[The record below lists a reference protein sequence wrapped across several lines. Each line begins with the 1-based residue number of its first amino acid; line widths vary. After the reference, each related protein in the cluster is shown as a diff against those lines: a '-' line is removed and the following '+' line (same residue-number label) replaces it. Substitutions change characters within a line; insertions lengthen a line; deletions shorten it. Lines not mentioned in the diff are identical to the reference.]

1 MNTPADGYGDHGD
14 GYGFDLNDNDNK
26 DVEDHENVA
35 DGWVSPVQG
44 KFFQVGEVTS
54 DILEGGVG
62 DSRAPGHI
70 EAYLERGIGLAQGKI
85 TYQPIKF
92 LRISLHFVF

>member
-44 KFFQVGEVTS
+44 KFFQVSEVTS

-70 EAYLERGIGLAQGKI
+70 EAYLGRGIGLAQEKI